1 MCPDAVTPTILFALD
16 SFTGNVPENP
26 KCLWGGAG
34 LEIDVTILLKLWTFY
49 FGGGGGMGGGS
60 SSFSVHFPPHP
71 LFNVTANYQ
80 L

>member
-34 LEIDVTILLKLWTFY
+34 LEIDVTILLKLWTFF
-49 FGGGGGMGGGS
+49 FGGGGVEFIF
-60 SSFSVHFPPHP
+60 SSFSSPPT
-71 LFNVTANYQ
+71 F
-80 L
+80 